1 MDGSYAGEEGE
12 MTLYVED
19 FEIGQR
25 CPLTDTDDETEQCSG
40 ILMLSVGGDCSC
52 HIKAPFACCEEA
64 PLVCTVC
71 GWEAEDL
78 VE

>member
-1 MDGSYAGEEGE
+1 M
-12 MTLYVED
+12 LYVED

-25 CPLTDTDDETEQCSG
+25 CPTAADRGGHYQCTG
-40 ILMLSVGGDCSC
+40 VLMLSVGADCTC
-52 HIKAPFACCEEA
+52 HINPPCPPCTEA

-78 VE
+78 DHD

>member
-1 MDGSYAGEEGE
+1 

-25 CPLTDTDDETEQCSG
+25 CPFTDADNEAEQCSG
-40 ILMLSVGGDCSC
+40 VLMLSAGGDCSC
-52 HIKAPFACCEEA
+52 HIKAPCGSCSEA

-78 VE
+78 DNG